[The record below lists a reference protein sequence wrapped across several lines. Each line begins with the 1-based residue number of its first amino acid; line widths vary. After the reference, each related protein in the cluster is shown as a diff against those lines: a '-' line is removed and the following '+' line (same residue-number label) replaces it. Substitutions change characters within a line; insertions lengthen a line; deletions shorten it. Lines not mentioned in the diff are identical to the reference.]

1 MLVTLVK
8 IPTRAGAEETMRHP
22 RLTKLEDDLEKIQ
35 GVTGVRIVG
44 DEAPSEIHIV
54 ATSER
59 PPKQIV
65 RDVQSLTTTELGE
78 PIDHRIVSVVQLD
91 DAPVAAEEAPYR
103 IVLDQVITASKIK
116 DGWVRVTLK
125 LPNEQVAEG
134 AVLVGPSRDERA
146 RGAVAAT
153 IKALQPRLEAIG
165 ARLLLQSLVVNS
177 DPQGPTVQTRVELH
191 TAGHRT
197 VLIGAAVIE
206 DDISTA
212 AARALLQSLNRKL
225 S

>member
-1 MLVTLVK
+1 
-8 IPTRAGAEETMRHP
+8 MRHP
-22 RLTKLEDDLEKIQ
+22 RLTKLEDDLEKIH

-44 DEAPSEIHIV
+44 DDAPSEIHIV

-65 RDVQSLTTTELGE
+65 RDVQSLTTTQLGE

-91 DAPVAAEEAPYR
+91 DAPPAEAANR

-116 DGWVRVTLK
+116 DGWIRVTLRM
-125 LPNEQVAEG
+125 PGDEIAEA
-134 AVLVGPSRDERA
+134 AVLAGTSRDERA

-153 IKALQPRLEAIG
+153 IKALQPRLDAIG
-165 ARLLLQSLVVNS
+165 ARLLLQNLVVHF
-177 DPQGPTVQTRVELH
+177 DPQGPTVQTRAELH
-191 TAGHRT
+191 TQGHRT

-206 DDISTA
+206 DDIATS
-212 AARALLQSLNRKL
+212 AARALLHSLNRKL

>member
-1 MLVTLVK
+1 
-8 IPTRAGAEETMRHP
+8 MRHP

-44 DEAPSEIHIV
+44 DDAPSEIHIV

-91 DAPVAAEEAPYR
+91 DAPQAENGHR
-103 IVLDQVITASKIK
+103 IVLDQVITASKLK
-116 DGWVRVTLK
+116 DGWVRVTLR
-125 LPNEQVAEG
+125 LPGDEVAEA
-134 AVLVGPSRDERA
+134 AVLTGTSRDERA

-153 IKALQPRLEAIG
+153 IKALQPRLDALG
-165 ARLLLQSLVVNS
+165 ARLQLQNLVVNY
-177 DPQGPTVQTRVELH
+177 DPQGPTVQTRTELH
-191 TAGHRT
+191 SAGHRT
-197 VLIGAAVIE
+197 VLIGAALIE
-206 DDISTA
+206 DDIATS

>member
-1 MLVTLVK
+1 
-8 IPTRAGAEETMRHP
+8 MRHP
-22 RLTKLEDDLEKIQ
+22 RLTKLEDDLEKIH

-44 DEAPSEIHIV
+44 EDAPSEIHIV

-91 DAPVAAEEAPYR
+91 DAPQAAENGHR
-103 IVLDQVITASKIK
+103 IVLDQVITASKLK
-116 DGWVRVTLK
+116 DGWIRVTLRM
-125 LPNEQVAEG
+125 PGDEIAEA
-134 AVLVGPSRDERA
+134 AVLSGSSRDERA

-153 IKALQPRLEAIG
+153 IKALQPRLDALG
-165 ARLLLQSLVVNS
+165 ARLLLQSLVVNY
-177 DPQGPTVQTRVELH
+177 DPQGPTVQTRTELH

-197 VLIGAAVIE
+197 VLIGAAIIE
-206 DDISTA
+206 DDIATS